1 MKGKLSPKAKHRHEM
16 RSLVGNK
23 LRIKL
28 NRTPK
33 MKISR
38 DLAAQIIEEGQKD

>member
-1 MKGKLSPKAKHRHEM
+1 MSPRAKHRHEM
-16 RSLVGNK
+16 RSLIGNK

-33 MKISR
+33 LKISR
-38 DLAAQIIEEGQKD
+38 DLAEQIVEEGQKD